1 MVITNKENTSQ
12 NDPINVLVAHEQKHK
27 NAACICS
34 FSRSRNLLVDCFRSQ
49 GWVLWLRVTMFPN
62 RGLCERFL
70 PIFKILV
77 SHNLFSVTNNI
88 QSYLLEELNVIDWIV
103 YKAYRCVRTKYKWV
117 RFQSKVRANFKHQTR
132 FSYIYFRCKIWRLKF
147 LM

>member
-1 MVITNKENTSQ
+1 MLHHFVPNPKFRPLATWTSSKSLHVFSKDYCPIGMVITNKENTSQ

-88 QSYLLEELNVIDWIV
+88 QSYLLEELNVIDVIV
-103 YKAYRCVRTKYKWV
+103 YKADRWHT
-117 RFQSKVRANFKHQTR
+117 S
-132 FSYIYFRCKIWRLKF
+132 
-147 LM
+147 

>member
-88 QSYLLEELNVIDWIV
+88 QSYLLEELNVIDVIV
-103 YKAYRCVRTKYKWV
+103 YKADRCI
-117 RFQSKVRANFKHQTR
+117 QVRATAVSFSSDVCKKYLSRNF
-132 FSYIYFRCKIWRLKF
+132 
-147 LM
+147 